1 MISIDEVFE
10 ENEKHQY
17 VTDKIIDD
25 DLGKEIW
32 VDRGMFNNIG
42 LSYPVIYNAGIKKF
56 IPGNNLTNK
65 NNAFLGW
72 FLGYDEKTHMVD
84 VLYRG
89 FLFNEPI
96 KIPVTLQQQ
105 YMQSYISGQFKI
117 ACDTIIENMPRIKKL
132 KRLNLKMIT
141 KTHALFIYRNL
152 DRIIKQYE
160 IVYGYEKAM
169 LLKAQITTS
178 PFYVNDN
185 GTIKIYDIQTNELT
199 MPDLEVTAYF
209 LAYFTFLN
217 KH

>member
-1 MISIDEVFE
+1 MSIDEIFK
-10 ENEKHQY
+10 ENESHQF
-17 VTDKIIDD
+17 VNDKIIDD
-25 DLGKEIW
+25 NLSKDIW
-32 VDRGMFNNIG
+32 IDRGMFTNIG
-42 LSYPVIYNAGIKKF
+42 LSYPIIYNVGIKKF

-65 NNAFLGW
+65 NNAFMGW
-72 FLGYDEKTHMVD
+72 LLGYDDKTHMVD

-96 KIPVTLQQQ
+96 KIPITLQQQ
-105 YMQSYISGQFKI
+105 YMQSYIFGQFKI

-132 KRLNLKMIT
+132 KRINLKMIT
-141 KTHALFIYRNL
+141 RTHALFIYRNL
-152 DRIIKQYE
+152 DRLIKQYE

-169 LLKAQITTS
+169 MMKAQITTS

-199 MPDLEVTAYF
+199 TPDLEVSAYF